1 MQIKWL
7 RKALANLDEEAEYI
21 SRDNPAM
28 SRKIVQQIHEAVS
41 LLSKNPS
48 LGLPGRIFGT
58 RELVVP
64 GTRYLVPY
72 RVRPR
77 LKCVEVLRVFPT
89 SRKPPEHW

>member
-7 RKALANLDEEAEYI
+7 RKALTNLDEEAEYI
-21 SRDNPAM
+21 AREDPAM
-28 SRKIVQQIHEAVS
+28 ASVIVQQIHEAVS
-41 LLSKNPS
+41 LLAKNPS
-48 LGLPGRIFGT
+48 LGRPGRIFGT
-58 RELVVP
+58 RELVIP

-77 LKCVEVLRVFPT
+77 LKHVEVLRVFHT